1 MLLLRCSRKKR
12 SKNPSRGTLAM
23 NTLAQFF
30 LGKLQLS
37 PQVGS
42 VGLELGWLMHVDLVP
57 YCSYQVV
64 VEFR

>member
-1 MLLLRCSRKKR
+1 
-12 SKNPSRGTLAM
+12 M

-37 PQVGS
+37 PQVGL

-57 YCSYQVV
+57 FCSYQVV